1 MTQRATEGI
10 RAACLKNERKA
21 QAGLKKLKLGN
32 TTYLKHVNDLTFDD
46 APVRIATEKQQLVW
60 LKRWLGK

>member
-32 TTYLKHVNDLTFDD
+32 RTYLKHVTTSPLTMLW
-46 APVRIATEKQQLVW
+46 PESPPRNSS
-60 LKRWLGK
+60 

>member
-1 MTQRATEGI
+1 MTQRVTEGI

-32 TTYLKHVNDLTFDD
+32 RTSYKHVNDLTFDD
-46 APVRIATEKQQLVW
+46 APARIATEKQ
-60 LKRWLGK
+60 RWYGSRGD